1 MLEALSEVLQP
12 YKELVG
18 NAAAIVTVLQMF
30 SGCFVCNDI
39 RRKGT
44 SEGFSPMPFIGGCA
58 L

>member
-1 MLEALSEVLQP
+1 MLDALSEVLQP

-44 SEGFSPMPFIGGCA
+44 SEGFSPMP
-58 L
+58 